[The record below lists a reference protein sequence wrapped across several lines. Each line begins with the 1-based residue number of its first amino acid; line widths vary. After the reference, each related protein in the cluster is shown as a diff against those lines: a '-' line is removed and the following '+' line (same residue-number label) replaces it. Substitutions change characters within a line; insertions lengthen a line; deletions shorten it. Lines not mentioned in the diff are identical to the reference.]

1 MGAPSGLPGP
11 PVGPLRAP
19 GPAARPLSRA
29 ALPARRSA
37 RPLGGPLRRA
47 RAPSAPRPGLRGSLG
62 LSAGRPP
69 RRRGRAAPRAGPAA
83 AWPRPAVGGLASPPS
98 RPPGWG
104 GRGPR
109 SPAVCGPPGVGWGP
123 LPRSAR
129 VPRPFPPCARG
140 PPARPYRAARL
151 RHGPPRLLPRGARG
165 GGHRPPKKPRA
176 PPGHGVALGAA
187 RSRV

>member
-83 AWPRPAVGGLASPPS
+83 AWPRPAVGGLAPPPS

-104 GRGPR
+104 VV
-109 SPAVCGPPGVGWGP
+109 APGLRLSAGP
-123 LPRSAR
+123 LAW
-129 VPRPFPPCARG
+129 VGGPC
-140 PPARPYRAARL
+140 
-151 RHGPPRLLPRGARG
+151 
-165 GGHRPPKKPRA
+165 RA
-176 PPGHGVALGAA
+176 PPVCRAPSRPAPGAPQPGPIG
-187 RSRV
+187 RPG

>member
-69 RRRGRAAPRAGPAA
+69 RRRGRAAPPGGPRCGVAASGRRRARLAA
-83 AWPRPAVGGLASPPS
+83 VSAARV
-98 RPPGWG
+98 G

-176 PPGHGVALGAA
+176 PPGQRVALGAA
-187 RSRV
+187 RARV

>member
-98 RPPGWG
+98 RPQGWG
-104 GRGPR
+104 VV
-109 SPAVCGPPGVGWGP
+109 APGLRLSAGP
-123 LPRSAR
+123 LAW
-129 VPRPFPPCARG
+129 VGGPC
-140 PPARPYRAARL
+140 
-151 RHGPPRLLPRGARG
+151 
-165 GGHRPPKKPRA
+165 RA
-176 PPGHGVALGAA
+176 PPVCRAPSRPAPGAPQPGPIGRPGFAMGRRASSPGGRAVAATGRLRSRARPPGQGVALGAA